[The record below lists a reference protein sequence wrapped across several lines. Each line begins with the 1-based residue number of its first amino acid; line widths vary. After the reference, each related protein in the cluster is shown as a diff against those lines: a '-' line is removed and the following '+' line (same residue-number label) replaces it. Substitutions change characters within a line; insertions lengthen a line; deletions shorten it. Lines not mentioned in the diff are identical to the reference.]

1 MGIKG
6 STTGEIFFD
15 DCRIPAENLLGAE
28 GEGFAI
34 AMRILD
40 RSRPGIG
47 AQGLGLAQGATD
59 YALEY
64 AKSRETMGKPI
75 AEHQLIAAT
84 LADMETK
91 CEAARGLL
99 YKCGQLIDEGVDGPE
114 LTKTLGDGEALL
126 HGRRDGGDHRRGAD
140 PRRLRLHPG
149 VPGRADDARRQD
161 HADLRGHEP
170 DPAARDRAGRC

>member
-6 STTGEIFFD
+6 STTGELFFN
-15 DCRIPAENLLGAE
+15 DCRVPAENLLGEE
-28 GEGFAI
+28 GEGFRI

-40 RSRPGIG
+40 RSRPGIA

-64 AKSRETMGKPI
+64 AKTRETMGKPI
-75 AEHQLIAAT
+75 AEHQLIAAM

-99 YKCGQLIDEGVDGPE
+99 YKVRADDRRGRDGAGADQG
-114 LTKTLGDGEALL
+114 LGDGEALL
-126 HGRRDGGDHRRGAD
+126 HGRGDGGHDRRRAD
-140 PRRLRLHPG
+140 PRRLRLHAR
-149 VPGRADDARRQD
+149 VPASSG
-161 HADLRGHEP
+161 
-170 DPAARDRAGRC
+170 